1 MTSILSP
8 PVAFVIYIVLVS
20 ILSRIGRVLAGPS
33 LDSAAKSAPY
43 SSGEAASPQ
52 QGAPGYRP
60 FFVTALFFA
69 VLHLGVVVLA
79 TSAMSLGGLIYL
91 LGLVAVLVALI
102 LG

>member
-1 MTSILSP
+1 MNSILSP
-8 PVAFVIYIVLVS
+8 PVAFVIYLVLVS
-20 ILSRIGRVLAGPS
+20 VLARIGRVLAGPS
-33 LDSAAKSAPY
+33 LGSAAKSAPY
-43 SSGEAASPQ
+43 SSGEAASPH

-79 TSAMSLGGLIYL
+79 TSAISPASAIYL